1 MQSRPLHPASGS
13 RKVFLVVSLV
23 FVLFGSLLLPQG
35 AGSGRSAGE
44 VRVTVLHTTD
54 IHGRVLP
61 WDYYRQKDADVGLA
75 RLAAYVKRVRREQP
89 RVLLLDGGDLI
100 QGTPLAWYYQRKD
113 LSKPNPLIAVFNAM
127 HYDAFTVGNHEYNY
141 GLDTLLSCRSQARFP
156 FLSANTR
163 QGKSLE
169 PFFTP
174 YIVKEFDGVKIGVLG
189 LTTSNIPTWE
199 SAENLRGLVF
209 DQTPETARKWVKVLR
224 EKEKVDAVV
233 VCTHEGI
240 EMDLET
246 NTLQDANTE
255 NRAWAIAT
263 AVPGVD
269 VVLTGHAHANVPPRP
284 AGSALISQG
293 SCWGQVVTRIELA
306 FHKERG
312 KWVLDS
318 KSGVNVPMTKDI
330 APDPEIVSLIE
341 PYDKVVREW
350 VQSPVVELESDFSAE
365 GVFTSDNALL
375 DLVHNCALSASG
387 AKLSFASYLPG
398 SLLRFRQGP
407 LRVADVF
414 ALYPF
419 ENTLAVLSIKGKY
432 IREALETSCEIYGP
446 LDWDAEKG
454 VPQIHQEPNFRR
466 YSFNTLA
473 GARYAV
479 DPTRPRGSRVL
490 FLEVDGRP
498 MDPEKEYTLVT
509 NNYQAAGGGGRYA
522 MLKNGTVVSQ
532 DSREFR
538 DILIEYLQKKG
549 SIKPDVDWNW
559 FLLTPLRFVFPER
572 NR

>member
-1 MQSRPLHPASGS
+1 MQSRPLTPASCS

-23 FVLFGSLLLPQG
+23 LVLFGSALLPQG
-35 AGSGRSAGE
+35 AGSGRPAGE

-54 IHGRVLP
+54 LHGRVLP
-61 WDYYRQKDADVGLA
+61 WDYFRQKDADVGLA
-75 RLAAYVKRVRREQP
+75 RVAAYVKQVRREQP

-113 LSKPNPLIAVFNAM
+113 LSKPNPLIAVLNAM

-141 GLDTLLSCRSQARFP
+141 GLDTLLACRSQARFP

-163 QGKSLE
+163 QGNSAE
-169 PFFTP
+169 PFFAP
-174 YIVKEFDGVKIGVLG
+174 YVVKEFDGLKIGVLG
-189 LTTSNIPTWE
+189 LTTCNIPNWE

-224 EKEKVDAVV
+224 DKEKVDAVV

-240 EMDLET
+240 EMDFET

-255 NRAWAIAT
+255 NRAWAVAT
-263 AVPGVD
+263 TVPGVD
-269 VVLTGHAHANVPPRP
+269 VVLTGHAHANVPPRQ
-284 AGSALISQG
+284 AGNALISQG

-306 FHKERG
+306 FHKEKG

-318 KSGVNVPMTKDI
+318 KNGVNVPMTKDI

-375 DLVHNCALSASG
+375 DLVHNCALSATG
-387 AKLSFASYLPG
+387 AKLSFTSYLPG
-398 SLLRFRQGP
+398 SLLRFRKGP
-407 LRVADVF
+407 LLVADVF

-419 ENTLAVLSIKGKY
+419 ENTLAVLSIQGKY

-446 LDWDAEKG
+446 LDWDAEKN

-479 DPTRPRGSRVL
+479 DPTRPAGSRVL

-498 MDPEKEYTLVT
+498 MEPEKEYTLVT
-509 NNYQAAGGGGRYA
+509 NNYQAAGAGGRYA
-522 MLKNGTVVSQ
+522 MLKNGRVVSQ

-549 SIKPDVDWNW
+549 SIRPEVDWNW
-559 FLLTPLRFVFPER
+559 FLLTPVRFVFPER
-572 NR
+572 KR